1 MKYLFGLVA
10 TIAWLVLGFS
20 QNALAQPARAQLTP
34 VAAYAALPKII
45 EPTISADGNIVAYGA
60 LNEAGEYEV
69 KIVNL
74 ATGSTFKV
82 PLDQRFSGMEW
93 NQDTQKL
100 PTKLVGLRFAP
111 NGNLFISQYKSLTF
125 DSTPSG
131 NVGNFGQIL
140 LVDISAKASVEYES
154 YVYPSGYQFR
164 PNTPNEIYYLF
175 DQTKDHQPGSI
186 GLRANNYYYG
196 IKKFQIGSRSAQ
208 TVQNG
213 MGDSYDWQ
221 LGDDGRPI
229 ARLDFDYGRKETNL
243 FIRTGNDWRKVL
255 SETDTPTAAFSFVG
269 LSAGGQPLIRRNFT
283 SNFGSIEAI
292 NLETGAVTEVV
303 KSNDTPIDSTIENPW
318 NGHLV
323 GVNMG
328 GIAPVTR
335 WLEPKLQQIQTTL
348 DARFP
353 NKTVNIVE
361 FSQDMNKLII
371 SVSSETMPA
380 AFFVY
385 DATTTR
391 LLSIGLTMP
400 SLSNVEMGPVFTMVY
415 KSRDGVDIPV
425 YVTVPPNIEDPSNLP
440 TVIFP
445 HGGPEARDM
454 PYFDWWAQFMASRGY
469 LVIQPQFRGSSGFG
483 LAFADAG
490 RRQWGKRMQDD
501 VTDALAWAVR
511 EGYAN
516 PRRTCIVG
524 ASYGGYVAMQAA
536 TATPDLFQCVV
547 AFAGVSDLGEMINT
561 DGNNYW
567 RDHIGPYDST
577 AMEFGS
583 PRRHVAAIKSPI
595 LLLHGRD
602 DTVVEFNQSEAMAEA
617 LRSAGKHFKLVEMR
631 YGDHWLS
638 LGPTRLQTLQE
649 IETFLEQNIGASAA
663 PH

>member
-1 MKYLFGLVA
+1 MRHLFQLVGMLCG
-10 TIAWLVLGFS
+10 IVLGLS
-20 QNALAQPARAQLTP
+20 NNAFAEPVRAPLTP
-34 VAAYAALPKII
+34 AAAYAALPKII

-74 ATGSTFKV
+74 TTGSTFMV
-82 PLDQRFSGMEW
+82 PLDQRF
-93 NQDTQKL
+93 QDMSRSL
-100 PTKLVGLRFAP
+100 DNANFPTKLGGLRFAP
-111 NGNLFISQYKSLTF
+111 NGNLFISEYKSLTF
-125 DSTPSG
+125 SHSQSA
-131 NVGNFGQIL
+131 NVRNPVQKL
-140 LVDISAKASVEYES
+140 LVNIEAKTSTIFGSEEI
-154 YVYPSGYQFR
+154 PSFYQFR
-164 PNTPNEIYYLF
+164 PRYPNYIYYLS
-175 DQTKDHQPGSI
+175 G
-186 GLRANNYYYG
+186 NNGEYRSYSGRYG
-196 IKKFQIGSRSAQ
+196 VMKIQIGERNAQ
-208 TVQNG
+208 SVQIA
-213 MGDSYDWQ
+213 MDHSLDWQ
-221 LGDDGRPI
+221 IDDEGNTN
-229 ARLDFDYGRKETNL
+229 ARIDFEPVRKVTQL
-243 FIRTGNDWRKVL
+243 FFKNGNDWRQIL
-255 SETDTPTAAFSFVG
+255 AQENTPTAAFSFVG
-269 LSAGGQPLIRRNFT
+269 LNAVGQPLIRRNYT

-292 NLETGAVTEVV
+292 NLETGALTEVV

-353 NKTVNIVE
+353 NRIVNIVN
-361 FSQDMNKLII
+361 FSQDMNKSII
-371 SVSSETMPA
+371 SISSETMPA

-391 LLSIGLTMP
+391 LLSIGATMP
-400 SLSNVEMGPVFTMVY
+400 TLNNVEMGPVFSMVY
-415 KSRDGVDIPV
+415 KARDGIDIPV
-425 YVTVPPNIEDPSNLP
+425 YVTVPPNVEDPSNLP
-440 TVIFP
+440 TIIFP
-445 HGGPEARDM
+445 HGGPEARDL
-454 PYFDWWAQFMASRGY
+454 PNFNWWAQFMASRGY

-483 LAFADAG
+483 LEFANAG

-516 PRRTCIVG
+516 PHRTCIVG

-547 AFAGVSDLGEMINT
+547 SFAGISDLGAMINT
-561 DGNNYW
+561 DGSNYW
-567 RDHIGPYDST
+567 RDHIGPYDSA

-583 PRRHVAAIKSPI
+583 PRRHVGAVKAPI

-602 DTVVEFNQSEAMAEA
+602 DTVVEFNQSEAMADA
-617 LRSAGKHFKLVEMR
+617 LRSAGKQYNLIEMR
-631 YGDHWLS
+631 FGDHWLS

-649 IETFLEQNIGASAA
+649 IETFLDQHIGASATQ
-663 PH
+663 H